1 MMREN
6 EDNRHARGKKDERFS
21 VGAVSNSENLKEWWA
36 RPVLYDQGVRP
47 LQTRCPVWVSE
58 ISFHG
63 IGSEMQLNDAS
74 NEIEK
79 LQIARIIW
87 KGSNIVA
94 RLKVKH
100 RLEQN
105 CAVINGNWNGSW
117 YYENIWM

>member
-1 MMREN
+1 
-6 EDNRHARGKKDERFS
+6 
-21 VGAVSNSENLKEWWA
+21 
-36 RPVLYDQGVRP
+36 
-47 LQTRCPVWVSE
+47 
-58 ISFHG
+58 
-63 IGSEMQLNDAS
+63 MQLNDAS

-94 RLKVKH
+94 KLKVKH

-117 YYENIWM
+117 Y